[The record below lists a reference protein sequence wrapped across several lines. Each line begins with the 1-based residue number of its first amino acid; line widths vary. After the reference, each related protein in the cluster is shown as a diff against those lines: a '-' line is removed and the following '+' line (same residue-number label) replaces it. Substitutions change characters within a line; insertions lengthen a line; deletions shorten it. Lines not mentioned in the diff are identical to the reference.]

1 MPYPSKTFKTQKRTQ
16 DKCLKASL
24 AHKMFRLRRALRCAY
39 EPIFGVSSP
48 LRLTC
53 GYSYCSMS
61 CPSNRPASN
70 QVGPNCNTTTLKKY
84 SGNQEQHHCLFDL
97 VEPEGTERGCSWP
110 FVPFLDKKSCLGPS
124 RMLGLASLISTNDN
138 LLHMPRHSNSVFV
151 REMCPPP
158 SSVMSI
164 SIKQYFICARSVG
177 PFGPPEEEKG
187 VIRVCL
193 NFISSA
199 LERLERLERNIT

>member
-1 MPYPSKTFKTQKRTQ
+1 
-16 DKCLKASL
+16 
-24 AHKMFRLRRALRCAY
+24 
-39 EPIFGVSSP
+39 
-48 LRLTC
+48 
-53 GYSYCSMS
+53 
-61 CPSNRPASN
+61 
-70 QVGPNCNTTTLKKY
+70 
-84 SGNQEQHHCLFDL
+84 
-97 VEPEGTERGCSWP
+97 
-110 FVPFLDKKSCLGPS
+110 
-124 RMLGLASLISTNDN
+124 MLGLASLISTNDN